1 MPKTSHNMVLD
12 IDATLV
18 HTHGDV
24 DDFKMLDL
32 YSDPDKL
39 KYRRKLYTM
48 KL

>member
-1 MPKTSHNMVLD
+1 MVLD

-32 YSDPDKL
+32 YSGLGGPL
-39 KYRRKLYTM
+39 KHFYKMVGRF
-48 KL
+48 